1 MPFNANEL
9 LGALLQNAPK
19 DVADQRLGRA
29 LGATAGGQ
37 APAGGGLGGL
47 LQSVLGGG
55 AGGQGGTGGG
65 LMEMASSIL
74 GGGKAQGGG
83 LAEQAGGFLQQAQEM
98 MKKNPQLAAGGLGA
112 LAGALLGG
120 GGKSVRGAMGGA
132 AMGVLGLI
140 AMNALKAMSRPAG
153 AQAGSAAAEPT
164 PAEIEA
170 ALPKDP
176 AAQENRAMTLLA
188 AMIAAA
194 KADGHVDDAEM
205 QKIAAKL
212 EAAGIDAEG
221 RQWVVGE
228 LAKPLDID
236 ALTAGVR
243 DPATAAQ
250 VYAASLLAITVD
262 TPAEQDYLRQLAQK
276 LGLEPAVV
284 TSIHQT
290 MGVQVNAAL

>member
-1 MPFNANEL
+1 MPLNANDL

-29 LGATAGGQ
+29 LGASAGGQ
-37 APAGGGLGGL
+37 NPASGGLGGL

-55 AGGQGGTGGG
+55 QGGTGGR

-83 LAEQAGGFLQQAQEM
+83 LAEQSGGFLQQAQEM

-140 AMNALKAMSRPAG
+140 ALNALKAMSRPAG
-153 AQAGSAAAEPT
+153 AATAVTPAEPT

-205 QKIAAKL
+205 RKIVEKL

-236 ALTAGVR
+236 ALTAGIK

-284 TSIHQT
+284 TTIHQT

>member
-1 MPFNANEL
+1 MAFNANDL
-9 LGALLQNAPK
+9 LGALLQSDPNG
-19 DVADQRLGRA
+19 VADQRLGRA
-29 LGATAGGQ
+29 IGAAGGQ
-37 APAGGGLGGL
+37 QPAAGGLGGL
-47 LQSVLGGG
+47 LQSVLGG
-55 AGGQGGTGGG
+55 AGGSAGGGGGG

-83 LAEQAGGFLQQAQEM
+83 LAEAAGGFLQQAQEL

-112 LAGALLGG
+112 IAGALLGG

-140 AMNALKAMSRPAG
+140 AMNAIKAMRQPAG
-153 AQAGSAAAEPT
+153 AQSSAASAEPT
-164 PAEIEA
+164 AAEVEA
-170 ALPKDP
+170 ALPKDQ
-176 AAQENRAMTLLA
+176 AAQESRAMTLLA

-194 KADGHVDDAEM
+194 KADGHIDDAEM
-205 QKIAAKL
+205 QKIVQKL
-212 EAAGIDAEG
+212 QEAGIDEEG

-228 LAKPLDID
+228 LAKPLDLD
-236 ALTAGVR
+236 ALTAGIR

-276 LGLEPAVV
+276 LGLPPAAV